1 MQTIIA
7 QFLSYLRRS
16 LCVNLQ
22 AIAILSVFSSGT
34 LAEEQVT
41 LNFAN
46 ADLESVIKAV
56 GQISGRNFLIDPRV
70 KGQIN
75 LLSNSPVPAS
85 AAYDVLLAALRM
97 QGFAAV
103 ESNGVTRIV
112 PEAEAKLQG
121 GGVVARKGKAKG
133 EQILTQVFPLRYEA
147 ANVALPMIRPLVAP
161 NNSVVASTSSN
172 ALVVTDYGENLRRI
186 EKLIS
191 EIDQPSA
198 AVPFVIP
205 ILNASALDIN
215 QTLNRLFADSAA
227 VNDKMQRISIVPDQR
242 TNSLIVRSD
251 NAAYLERVRQLVRQ
265 LDKETT
271 IGGNIHIVY
280 LKNAE
285 ATKVAQTLR
294 SLLSGDAGQLGN
306 NANLATLP
314 LNSAGLSSNSPLAG
328 NNSNAGNVSFANN
341 PLQPAQAGGVVQADA
356 ASNSLII
363 TAPEGVYNNLR
374 AIIEKLDVRRAQVH
388 VEALIVEVTSEKAA
402 EFGIQWQSLN
412 NSINGGTQVIGGTNF
427 GTRGAGVNVLDA
439 AVNPGA
445 VAAGLNIGVVKGTV
459 TLPGLGTILNLGML
473 ARALE
478 TDANANILSTPNL
491 LTLDNEEA
499 KIVIGQNVPFV
510 TGQYAQTGSSVTA
523 TPFQTIERKD
533 VGLTLRIKPQI
544 SEGGSIRLQIYQEVS
559 SIQEKSNITGIITN
573 KRSIESTVLID
584 DSQIVALGGLVQDA
598 SNDGNDRVPLLGDIP
613 GIGYLFKYESRKRAK
628 TNLMVFLRPIIL
640 RDSASYSELT
650 DQRYQYIIGEQNK
663 QLPKPHPILPD
674 MPAPNLNSPSL
685 KMLPIPPQ
693 FLKAMPQ

>member
-1 MQTIIA
+1 
-7 QFLSYLRRS
+7 
-16 LCVNLQ
+16 
-22 AIAILSVFSSGT
+22 
-34 LAEEQVT
+34 AEEQVT

-56 GQISGRNFLIDPRV
+56 GQISGRNFLVDPRV

-75 LLSNSPVPAS
+75 LISNTPVPAS
-85 AAYDVLLAALRM
+85 ASYDVLLAALRM

-121 GGVVARKGKAKG
+121 GTVVARKGKAKG
-133 EQILTQVFPLRYEA
+133 DQILTQVFVLRYEA

-191 EIDQPSA
+191 EIDQPNA

-205 ILNASALDIN
+205 IHNASALDIN
-215 QTLNRLFADSAA
+215 QTLNRLFADAVA

-251 NAAYLERVRQLVRQ
+251 NAAHLERIRELVRQ
-265 LDKETT
+265 LDKETAV
-271 IGGNIHIVY
+271 GGNIHIVY

-294 SLLSGDAGQLGN
+294 SLLNGDTSLLGN
-306 NANLATLP
+306 TTSQVS
-314 LNSAGLSSNSPLAG
+314 SALSNINSPLG
-328 NNSNAGNVSFANN
+328 NTSNNNTQQANSGN
-341 PLQPAQAGGVVQADA
+341 GVVQADA

-374 AIIEKLDVRRAQVH
+374 AIIDKLDVRRAQVH

-412 NSINGGTQVIGGTNF
+412 NSLNGGTQVIGGTNF
-427 GTRGAGVNVLDA
+427 GTRGTGINVLDA

-445 VAAGLNIGVVKGTV
+445 VATGLNIGVVKGTV
-459 TLPGLGTILNLGML
+459 TLPGVGTILNLGML

-499 KIVIGQNVPFV
+499 KIVIGQNVPFI
-510 TGQYAQTGSSVTA
+510 TGQYAQTGSTVTA

-544 SEGGSIRLQIYQEVS
+544 SEGGSIRLQIFQEVS
-559 SIQEKSNITGIITN
+559 SIQEKSNVSGIITN

-584 DSQIVALGGLVQDA
+584 DRQIVALGGLVQDA
-598 SNDGNDRVPLLGDIP
+598 STDGNDSVPLLGDIP

-674 MPAPNLNSPSL
+674 MPAPNLDSPSL

-693 FLKAMPQ
+693 FLKENPQ

>member
-1 MQTIIA
+1 
-7 QFLSYLRRS
+7 
-16 LCVNLQ
+16 
-22 AIAILSVFSSGT
+22 
-34 LAEEQVT
+34 
-41 LNFAN
+41 
-46 ADLESVIKAV
+46 
-56 GQISGRNFLIDPRV
+56 
-70 KGQIN
+70 
-75 LLSNSPVPAS
+75 
-85 AAYDVLLAALRM
+85 M
-97 QGFAAV
+97 QGVAAV

-121 GGVVARKGKAKG
+121 GGGVARKGKAKG

-265 LDKETT
+265 LDKETS

>member
-1 MQTIIA
+1 MP
-7 QFLSYLRRS
+7 
-16 LCVNLQ
+16 
-22 AIAILSVFSSGT
+22 FSI
-34 LAEEQVT
+34 LAEESVT

-70 KGQIN
+70 KGNIN
-75 LLSNSPVPAS
+75 LLSNTPVPAS

-112 PEAEAKLQG
+112 PEADAKLQG
-121 GGVVARKGKAKG
+121 GAVVRKGKAKG
-133 EQILTQVFPLRYEA
+133 DQVLTQVFPLKYEA
-147 ANVALPMIRPLVAP
+147 ASVALPMIRPLVAP

-191 EIDQPSA
+191 EIDQPNA

-205 ILNASALDIN
+205 IHNASALDIN
-215 QTLNRLFADSAA
+215 QTLNRLFADAVT
-227 VNDKMQRISIVPDQR
+227 VNDKMQRISIVADQR

-251 NAAYLERVRQLVRQ
+251 NAAYLERLRELVRQ

-294 SLLSGDAGQLGN
+294 SLLSGETGLPGSSNVPSSPLSGSNQGINPQLSGN
-306 NANLATLP
+306 NNTGSASFSNNTQSV
-314 LNSAGLSSNSPLAG
+314 NSAGGL
-328 NNSNAGNVSFANN
+328 
-341 PLQPAQAGGVVQADA
+341 VQADA

-374 AIIEKLDVRRAQVH
+374 AIIDKLDVRRAQVN

-412 NSINGGTQVIGGTNF
+412 NAINGGTQVIGGTNF
-427 GTRGAGVNVLDA
+427 GTRGTGINVLDA
-439 AVNPGA
+439 AANPSA
-445 VAAGLNIGVVKGTV
+445 VATGLNIGVVQGTV
-459 TLPGLGTILNLGML
+459 TLPGVGTILNLGML

-478 TDANANILSTPNL
+478 TDASTNILSTPNL

-510 TGQYAQTGSSVTA
+510 TGQYAQTGSTVTA

-533 VGLTLRIKPQI
+533 VGLTLRIKPHI
-544 SEGGSIRLQIYQEVS
+544 SEGGSIRLQIFQEVS
-559 SIQEKSNITGIITN
+559 SIQEKSNVSGIITN

-598 SNDGNDRVPLLGDIP
+598 YNDGNDRVPLLGDIP

-640 RDSASYSELT
+640 RDTRSYSELT
-650 DQRYQYIIGEQNK
+650 DQRYQYIIGEQSK
-663 QLPKPHPILPD
+663 VAPKPHPVLPNMD
-674 MPAPNLNSPSL
+674 SPSL
-685 KMLPIPPQ
+685 NTRPIPPEL
-693 FLKAMPQ
+693 LKAIPQ

>member
-1 MQTIIA
+1 
-7 QFLSYLRRS
+7 
-16 LCVNLQ
+16 
-22 AIAILSVFSSGT
+22 
-34 LAEEQVT
+34 
-41 LNFAN
+41 
-46 ADLESVIKAV
+46 
-56 GQISGRNFLIDPRV
+56 
-70 KGQIN
+70 
-75 LLSNSPVPAS
+75 
-85 AAYDVLLAALRM
+85 
-97 QGFAAV
+97 
-103 ESNGVTRIV
+103 
-112 PEAEAKLQG
+112 
-121 GGVVARKGKAKG
+121 
-133 EQILTQVFPLRYEA
+133 
-147 ANVALPMIRPLVAP
+147 
-161 NNSVVASTSSN
+161 
-172 ALVVTDYGENLRRI
+172 
-186 EKLIS
+186 
-191 EIDQPSA
+191 
-198 AVPFVIP
+198 
-205 ILNASALDIN
+205 
-215 QTLNRLFADSAA
+215 
-227 VNDKMQRISIVPDQR
+227 
-242 TNSLIVRSD
+242 
-251 NAAYLERVRQLVRQ
+251 
-265 LDKETT
+265 
-271 IGGNIHIVY
+271 
-280 LKNAE
+280 
-285 ATKVAQTLR
+285 
-294 SLLSGDAGQLGN
+294 LGN
-306 NANLATLP
+306 NANLANLP
-314 LNSAGLSSNSPLAG
+314 LNSPGLSSNSPLAG
-328 NNSNAGNVSFANN
+328 NNSNAGTVSFANN